1 MTLANK
7 ITLSR
12 IILIPVVMA
21 FLLSPGSLSFLGIGF
36 QWGAIAA
43 GLIFILAAL
52 TDTLDGYMARSRGE
66 VTVLGQILDPLADK
80 LLVSAA
86 LISLV
91 ALGGL
96 SAWVAVI
103 IIGREFAVTG
113 LRMAAAVKHIVI
125 PASGW
130 GKTKTV
136 FQILA
141 VTFLIVQPSFPMT
154 NLRVVWILL
163 AVEWMLIVIALALT
177 VFSGID
183 YFVKSYGALFAEQEA
198 SN

>member
-1 MTLANK
+1 
-7 ITLSR
+7 
-12 IILIPVVMA
+12 MA
-21 FLLSPGSLSFLGIGF
+21 FLLSPDILNRIGIGYDL
-36 QWGAIAA
+36 GAVVAVVV
-43 GLIFILAAL
+43 FVLAAL
-52 TDTLDGYMARSRGE
+52 TDTLDGYMARTRGE

-91 ALGGL
+91 SLGSL
-96 SAWVAVI
+96 SAWVAFI

-113 LRMAAAVKHIVI
+113 LRMAAASRHVFI

-141 VTFLIVQPSFPMT
+141 ITFLIIKPLFDVSPPFT
-154 NLRVVWILL
+154 FWL
-163 AVEWMLIVIALALT
+163 ALITEWALIAIALALT
-177 VFSGID
+177 VISGLD
-183 YFVKSYGALFAEQEA
+183 YFMKSYGAIFTMEEV
-198 SN
+198 

>member
-1 MTLANK
+1 MNLANK
-7 ITLSR
+7 ITISR
-12 IILIPVVMA
+12 IILIPIVMA
-21 FLLSPGSLSFLGIGF
+21 FLLSPDSLSWLGIKF

-43 GLIFILAAL
+43 GAIFILAAL

-66 VTVLGQILDPLADK
+66 ITVLGQILDPLADK

-91 ALGGL
+91 SLGSL

-113 LRMAAAVKHIVI
+113 LRMAAAVRHIVI

-136 FQILA
+136 FQIMA
-141 VTFLIVQPSFPMT
+141 ITFLIIQPSIPLI
-154 NLRVVWILL
+154 NVAIVWALL
-163 AVEWMLIVIALALT
+163 VLEWTLIVVALALT
-177 VFSGID
+177 VFSGLD
-183 YFVKSYGALFAEQEA
+183 YFVKSYSALFTEQEA
-198 SN
+198 